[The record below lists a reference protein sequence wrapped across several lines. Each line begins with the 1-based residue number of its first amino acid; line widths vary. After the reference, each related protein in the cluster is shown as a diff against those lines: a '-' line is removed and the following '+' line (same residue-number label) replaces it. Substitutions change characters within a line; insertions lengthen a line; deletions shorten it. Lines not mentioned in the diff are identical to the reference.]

1 VLAAKGRRV
10 VVLEKE
16 KFPRYHIGE
25 SLLPYGY
32 FTLERIGVL
41 ERMKTSH
48 FVRKHSVQFV
58 GMSGRASLPFYFS
71 QQLAHEA
78 SATWQVLRSEFDQLM
93 LDNAREKGA
102 EVIEEITVRE
112 LIQPGSAVTGVR
124 AVGKEGDTREFR
136 APITIDATAAMPS
149 R

>member
-1 VLAAKGRRV
+1 MQYDAIVIGGRPAGSTAAAVLAAKGRRV

-41 ERMKTSH
+41 DRMKASH
-48 FVRKHSVQFV
+48 FTRKHSVQFV
-58 GMSGRASLPFYFS
+58 GASGRASVPFYFS
-71 QQLAHEA
+71 QQLDHEA
-78 SATWQVLRSEFDQLM
+78 SATWQVLRSEFDQLL

-102 EVIEEITVRE
+102 EVIEEIT
-112 LIQPGSAVTGVR
+112 
-124 AVGKEGDTREFR
+124 
-136 APITIDATAAMPS
+136 AAS
-149 R
+149 